1 VPIRATA
8 AGRKIGGVKILL
20 VEDEDTIADPLADGL
35 RREGFDVERA
45 ATGAAAL
52 EAAPAD
58 LVLLDL
64 RLPDTDGLD
73 VCRRLRERS
82 DVPIIVVTARGEE
95 ADRVVGLELGADDY
109 VVKPF
114 GLRELIA
121 RIRAVTRRTSVRD
134 ARPGEPLRVGTLE
147 VDERARRALVD
158 GRDLE
163 LTPKEFDLLAAL
175 ARDPGAAISRRRLL
189 EEVWETTWYGSAK
202 TIDVHVAAL
211 RRKLGDPGWIETVRG
226 VGFRLR
232 AA

>member
-1 VPIRATA
+1 MR
-8 AGRKIGGVKILL
+8 ILL
-20 VEDEDTIADPLADGL
+20 VEDEDAIAEPLADGL
-35 RREGFDVERA
+35 RREGFSVERA

-52 EAAPAD
+52 AAGEAD

-64 RLPDTDGLD
+64 RLPDIDGLD

-121 RIRAVTRRTSVRD
+121 RIRAVTRRTSERGH
-134 ARPGEPLRVGTLE
+134 AHGPMQVGGLE
-147 VDERARRALVD
+147 VDERARRATLD
-158 GRDLE
+158 GRDLD

-175 ARDPGAAISRRRLL
+175 ARDPGAAVSRRRLL